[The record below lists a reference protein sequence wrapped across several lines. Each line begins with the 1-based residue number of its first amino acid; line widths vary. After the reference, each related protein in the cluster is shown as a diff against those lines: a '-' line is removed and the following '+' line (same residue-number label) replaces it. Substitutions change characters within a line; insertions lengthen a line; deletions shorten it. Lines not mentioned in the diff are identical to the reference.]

1 MTDEQVRELL
11 KSSPAAAHRAIF
23 DEYYN
28 YVYTIIFSRLRS
40 IASGEDIEECISD
53 VFSDVFMRYDPKNAH
68 NGDIKGFVAAIA
80 KNRSID
86 MYRRLSSRMIGLVS
100 LDNDE
105 ALQLSSPEK
114 VDEITEKAETGNAV
128 LNAVSSL
135 GEPDSTII
143 MQKYYYGRN
152 STDIADMVGMKA
164 DAVRKRLSRA
174 MDKLKKILTEIGEGR

>member
-40 IASGEDIEECISD
+40 IASVEDIEECISD